1 MAIQPLM
8 IDQVCAEMFYTP
20 PLCSESCYNI
30 FAAIGTNCRWEL
42 LDYEYSTNQL
52 QAEYGQPVYWVW
64 WTLLHYC
71 GLTNADGTPTN
82 GSQTTGSTASDGGGF
97 AGPELDLGYEAAS
110 DGGSNGTEYAWGFE
124 LNATAGLDPKFTV
137 DDAATIQQEL
147 VTEGSSP

>member
-1 MAIQPLM
+1 MHGVRCPEAPALSRPQ
-8 IDQVCAEMFYTP
+8 
-20 PLCSESCYNI
+20 
-30 FAAIGTNCRWEL
+30 IGTNCRWEL

-137 DDAATIQQEL
+137 DDAATIEQEL